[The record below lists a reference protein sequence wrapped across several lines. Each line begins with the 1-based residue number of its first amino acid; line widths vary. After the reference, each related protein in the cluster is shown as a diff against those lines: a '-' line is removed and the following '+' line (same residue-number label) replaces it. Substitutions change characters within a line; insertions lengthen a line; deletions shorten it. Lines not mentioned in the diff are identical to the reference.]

1 MMTAC
6 PACNQRN
13 PEDNR
18 FCGMCGA
25 KLERRRTPD
34 SELLPEDSEHHSPAA
49 EIPAVSVPKSPG
61 QEPLHWHAAPD
72 APKASPKDPETIE
85 KPLPTGDK
93 PIAEEPRAAV
103 PPRAPAV
110 SEPTPTTSGSYMGFT
125 LANEPAEKPRAEGDS
140 GYAVSG
146 PSFLGL
152 SEQGGSSPE
161 YLLEDDAPRHS
172 AGKWFL
178 GLVLLIGV
186 LAYGQ
191 WRANG
196 RGQTLFAGLPAIRAP
211 KPVLANKQPATSA
224 NKSEDDDAPD
234 MDVAP
239 TNADLKAQTEVA
251 KKADSDASKSQD
263 ADQKA
268 AATASNDKSDPK
280 TEVKAEPK
288 ADQQASTDTPSKGD
302 GDKAA
307 AKEDSKAT
315 EKADDEEPADASP
328 SENVK
333 AVAAKPDTAR
343 LEKTKAAVSKAKPK
357 PPKQPDPSAAM
368 LSQGQR
374 YLYGQGVRK
383 NCEQALNLIHG
394 AANQGNA
401 EARSQLGG
409 MYATGNCA
417 PFDRVTAYRWF
428 TLALDASPRNGSVQ
442 RTRDMLWREM
452 TDTERQRAR
461 NMAE

>member
-6 PACNQRN
+6 PACNHSN
-13 PEDNR
+13 PEDHR

-34 SELLPEDSEHHSPAA
+34 SELLPEDSEHHSPAT
-49 EIPAVSVPKSPG
+49 EIPAASVTRSRG
-61 QEPLHWHAAPD
+61 QEPLPWQAAPD
-72 APKASPKDPETIE
+72 VSKPPAKTAEKIE
-85 KPLPTGDK
+85 KPIPIGDK
-93 PIAEEPRAAV
+93 PIVQNTRSAAS
-103 PPRAPAV
+103 PSAPVV
-110 SEPTPTTSGSYMGFT
+110 SEPGPSATTTYVGFT
-125 LANEPAEKPRAEGDS
+125 LTSEPTKKPAVEGDS
-140 GYAVSG
+140 DYAVSG

-211 KPVLANKQPATSA
+211 KPVLANKQPATPA
-224 NKSEDDDAPD
+224 TKSDDDSDAPD

-239 TNADLKAQTEVA
+239 TNADLKAQTEA
-251 KKADSDASKSQD
+251 ARKADGDTSKSPD
-263 ADQKA
+263 ADQKTVA
-268 AATASNDKSDPK
+268 NATDDKTNTKPDAK
-280 TEVKAEPK
+280 IEPN
-288 ADQQASTDTPSKGD
+288 ADQQAGTDTPSKGN
-302 GDKAA
+302 GDKSAT
-307 AKEDSKAT
+307 KEDSK
-315 EKADDEEPADASP
+315 P
-328 SENVK
+328 SENADADLPEADPSDAVK
-333 AVAAKPDTAR
+333 SEPAKPDSAR

-357 PPKQPDPSAAM
+357 PPKPTDPSVAM

-383 NCEQALNLIHG
+383 SCEQALNLIHG